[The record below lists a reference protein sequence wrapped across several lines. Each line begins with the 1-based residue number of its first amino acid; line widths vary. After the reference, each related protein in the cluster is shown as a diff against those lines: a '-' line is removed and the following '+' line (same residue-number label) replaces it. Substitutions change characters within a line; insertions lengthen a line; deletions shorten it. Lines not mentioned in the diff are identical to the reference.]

1 MAKSRPSPTA
11 PTVVAGEVIAD
22 AAPSIPTIDLRV
34 AQSKAEAALFGAS
47 EAVRIGRYRIIE
59 RVGAG
64 GMGIVWSAWDPELG
78 RAVALKLASSGD
90 AAARALA
97 RDEARA
103 LARLSHPNVV
113 PIYDVLDHDDR
124 VLLVMELIKG
134 ESLRAASKAR
144 SPAQIVRD
152 YRQAGEGL
160 AAAHAAGLIHR
171 DFKPDNALL
180 GADGRVR
187 VLDFGLAHDAGG
199 GEGFVAGTPGYMAPE
214 QERGEKLSPAVDQ
227 FALCVALRE
236 SLTARGGVPRW
247 LQPVLARGTAAAP
260 GDRYPTMSDLL
271 AALARDPATRWRRRA
286 LVGGGALAIA
296 GAAGAFMIGRA
307 QQRPSVDETCR
318 GGPRQLEASWGPSRR
333 ATIARGLGLLPD
345 SYARDSV
352 PALVASLDRY
362 ADHWISLHRDSCQA
376 YARHELTAELYD
388 RRTACL
394 ARPRSALAAIAD
406 LAERAGP
413 AELPG
418 LIQAATALPD
428 VAACAD
434 DAALL
439 ADVAQPST
447 ALAPEVSAIDQGL
460 ARVDVERDAGRV
472 EDAARDVEPLVARAE
487 ATSYRPVLARALV
500 ARGRVAM
507 TGERADWGRAD
518 FAAAVSAAIATGDD
532 PLAVEAWARL
542 AWSTA
547 MTSETGV
554 GPALDG
560 LAMVRALDQRA
571 GSRGGFARALLH
583 NNLGGV
589 ALASGDRATALA
601 EFQLARGLAAEIS
614 GGDAAELDVALEN
627 LLLLLD
633 DFAEAKRVG
642 GELIATRT
650 RAYGATHP
658 LTLQARVLAA
668 VVDPDPATTRQD
680 LVATILD
687 LARLH
692 PSLGH
697 TIADLAR
704 EAIFTSAL
712 VDAGATVRQLADVVA
727 ATASRGADP
736 AHLAYAA
743 AFAHLAAGD
752 AGAAS
757 AAFRREL
764 ATVTETPTTP
774 WWQRKR
780 LVDLRL
786 GLALA
791 ELAAA
796 RFADAT
802 AEVERAAATLDG
814 IIGRMPAS
822 IAARRHAAVAIARRR
837 ITAAVPLR

>member
-1 MAKSRPSPTA
+1 
-11 PTVVAGEVIAD
+11 
-22 AAPSIPTIDLRV
+22 
-34 AQSKAEAALFGAS
+34 
-47 EAVRIGRYRIIE
+47 
-59 RVGAG
+59 
-64 GMGIVWSAWDPELG
+64 
-78 RAVALKLASSGD
+78 
-90 AAARALA
+90 
-97 RDEARA
+97 
-103 LARLSHPNVV
+103 
-113 PIYDVLDHDDR
+113 
-124 VLLVMELIKG
+124 
-134 ESLRAASKAR
+134 
-144 SPAQIVRD
+144 
-152 YRQAGEGL
+152 
-160 AAAHAAGLIHR
+160 
-171 DFKPDNALL
+171 
-180 GADGRVR
+180 VR

-318 GGPRQLEASWGPSRR
+318 GGPRAQASWGRAGDDRVLACRTATR
-333 ATIARGLGLLPD
+333 ATGAR
-345 SYARDSV
+345 ARREPRPLRTTGSDATRAR
-352 PALVASLDRY
+352 PT
-362 ADHWISLHRDSCQA
+362 
-376 YARHELTAELYD
+376 RHELTAELYD

-712 VDAGATVRQLADVVA
+712 VDAGATVRQLAAVVA